1 MGGGGVFV
9 WGLWGREGLWGDWDG
24 GGLWNGG
31 LWGSGRSGWG
41 CVEAMGRGGGQRGVA
56 GRFWGGP
63 STTAGCRWL
72 Q

>member
-1 MGGGGVFV
+1 MGG
-9 WGLWGREGLWGDWDG
+9 L
-24 GGLWNGG
+24 
-31 LWGSGRSGWG
+31 GWG
-41 CVEAMGRGGGQRGVA
+41 GAVEWGVVGQWEIGMGVCGGYGAGGGQRGVA